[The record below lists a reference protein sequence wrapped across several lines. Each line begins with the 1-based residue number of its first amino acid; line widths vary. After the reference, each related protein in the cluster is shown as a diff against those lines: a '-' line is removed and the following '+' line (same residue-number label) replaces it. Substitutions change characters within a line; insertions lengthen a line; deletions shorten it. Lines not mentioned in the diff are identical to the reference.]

1 MTHGP
6 EPGIGGVSALATPPQ
21 APHNLMNRTN
31 CGYTASVAD
40 SETDLDTLIDSAH
53 RALERAR
60 RRVTATE
67 ALPLLIE
74 AQQDLNRAVDEA
86 MAAAVL
92 QEGASLRQ
100 AGQLAALSENAV
112 GPRLARTTRLR
123 AYATPEGR
131 VTRTSVERA
140 RYDAELGRTA
150 PAADTTTPPL
160 RFRRRRDT

>member
-1 MTHGP
+1 M
-6 EPGIGGVSALATPPQ
+6 ARD
-21 APHNLMNRTN
+21 AP
-31 CGYTASVAD
+31 
-40 SETDLDTLIDSAH
+40 DLTGLIDGASA
-53 RALERAR
+53 ALEEAR
-60 RRVTATE
+60 RCGTATE

-74 AQQDLNRAVDEA
+74 AQQDLDRAVDEA

-140 RYDAELGRTA
+140 RYDAELGRPA
-150 PAADTTTPPL
+150 PTPDTTTPPL

>member
-1 MTHGP
+1 M
-6 EPGIGGVSALATPPQ
+6 ARD
-21 APHNLMNRTN
+21 AP
-31 CGYTASVAD
+31 
-40 SETDLDTLIDSAH
+40 DLDGLIG
-53 RALERAR
+53 RATRSLADAR
-60 RRVTATE
+60 RCPTAAE
-67 ALPLLIE
+67 ALPHLID

-92 QEGASLRQ
+92 EEGVSLRQ

-140 RYDAELGRTA
+140 RYDAELGRPA
-150 PAADTTTPPL
+150 PTPETTTTPL